1 MIRIITSKDGTSRPL
16 MLLPDEL
23 DFVTDEL
30 VMDIVTATDM
40 AVMRGPRELLDQ
52 IRVVP

>member
-1 MIRIITSKDGTSRPL
+1 MIRIITSPDGRSRPL

-23 DFVTDEL
+23 TWVTEEV
-30 VMDIVTATDM
+30 VMEIVTATDM
-40 AVMRGPRELLDQ
+40 AVMRGPKDLLDQ